1 VGVFCHGGGGGG
13 GVGGGVRLGYRMS
26 RVRLGGGAHYRV
38 VGGPITAAPD
48 PARAAEAVLRE
59 MGA

>member
-1 VGVFCHGGGGGG
+1 MIVTP
-13 GVGGGVRLGYRMS
+13 GVRPAGSAAGDQS
-26 RVRLGGGAHYRV
+26 RIATPGVAVSAGAHYLV
-38 VGGPITAAPD
+38 VGRPITAAAD